1 MKALAGLAS
10 LSIDL
15 DGVRHYRAI
24 HGLAPQSGDDPFLT
38 HGLDCFLDLCAEY
51 GLPATLFVV
60 TEDLTHPAV
69 AERVKRAAREGHE
82 IACHSHAH
90 DYAMSRWTPA
100 QLGDDLARSVAAIEA
115 LSGCKPTGFRAPG
128 YNLSEALLDAV
139 ETAGFE
145 YDSSLLPSPAY
156 WGARGLVIALKSVGD
171 RPSAS
176 LVGNPKA
183 FLPQRGPFRPKR
195 QGRGWRSERR
205 QLIELPMTAPMGLPW
220 IGTTVVGSEQ
230 LGWNLTRLALRS
242 ARPID
247 LELHPIDVTP
257 EDAVDDDLRQVRRDL
272 QVPHR
277 VRMRR
282 LRRTIER
289 VAGARRFV
297 PLVEV
302 ARRASARGAR

>member
-1 MKALAGLAS
+1 
-10 LSIDL
+10 
-15 DGVRHYRAI
+15 
-24 HGLAPQSGDDPFLT
+24 
-38 HGLDCFLDLCAEY
+38 
-51 GLPATLFVV
+51 
-60 TEDLTHPAV
+60 
-69 AERVKRAAREGHE
+69 
-82 IACHSHAH
+82 
-90 DYAMSRWTPA
+90 MSRWTPA

-230 LGWNLTRLALRS
+230 LGWNLARLALRS
-242 ARPID
+242 APID
-247 LELHPIDVTP
+247 LELHRSMSP
-257 EDAVDDDLRQVRRDL
+257 EDVDDDLRQVRRDSGAPL
-272 QVPHR
+272 GTYGAA
-277 VRMRR
+277 
-282 LRRTIER
+282 RRTIER
-289 VAGARRFV
+289 VAGAPPFV

-302 ARRASARGAR
+302 AHHIQRGACERLGSHPA